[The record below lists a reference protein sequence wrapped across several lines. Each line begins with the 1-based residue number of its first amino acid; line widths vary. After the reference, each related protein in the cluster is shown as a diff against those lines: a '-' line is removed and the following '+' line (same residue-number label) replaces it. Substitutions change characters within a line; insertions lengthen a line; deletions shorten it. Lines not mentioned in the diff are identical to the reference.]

1 MRVAEMKKNALDQLR
16 NLGRQA
22 AKVEKSQGQGSDEY
36 TRARHWVDAQ
46 REAYV
51 NIKLVTYVE
60 ATCAIHEGYEQVFC
74 SK

>member
-1 MRVAEMKKNALDQLR
+1 MKVAEMKKNALAQLR

-22 AKVEKSQGQGSDEY
+22 AKVGKAQGQGSDEY
-36 TRARHWVDAQ
+36 TRARHWIDAQ

-51 NIKLVTYVE
+51 NIKLMTYIE
-60 ATCAIHEGYEQVFC
+60 ATRAIQEGYEQVYC